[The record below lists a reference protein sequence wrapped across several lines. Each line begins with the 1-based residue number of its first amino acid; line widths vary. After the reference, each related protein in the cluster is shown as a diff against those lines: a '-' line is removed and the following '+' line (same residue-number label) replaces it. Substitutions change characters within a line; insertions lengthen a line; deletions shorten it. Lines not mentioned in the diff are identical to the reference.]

1 MRADDLALVVGVV
14 NRPHLP
20 LAVRQR
26 PLVVLLHEDLVLFP
40 QFPLEQQVKTARMSP
55 RLLDHLI
62 RQVEVQL

>member
-40 QFPLEQQVKTARMSP
+40 QFPLEQQVKTAWMSP